1 VVGHHL
7 HVTSVSLPPGV
18 LAFAERGPEWAAFVE
33 GLPRLFRELSE
44 EWGLTVDGEPTHG
57 YCSLVV
63 PVRRLEQPAVLKL
76 GFPDDEGEHEGLAL
90 QHWAGN
96 GAVRLL
102 SADPHRSALLLERLH
117 PTDLTSV
124 DVLDACE
131 LVAERYARLHVP
143 APPQL
148 RSLTSYVDRWTA
160 RLAELA
166 RDAPVPHRLVQQAV
180 SLSRELVVD
189 EASTGT
195 LIHADLHYEN
205 VLAGDREPWL
215 VIDPK
220 PVSGDPHYE
229 PAPMLSNRWDEAV
242 ASGDLRT
249 AVRRRFHTLVDAA
262 ALDEDR
268 ARDWVVVRMLH
279 NALWELEDHPSAPDH
294 DYLTMCIAVAKAVQ
308 D

>member
-124 DVLDACE
+124 DVLEACE

-160 RLAELA
+160 RLGELE
-166 RDAPVPHRLVQQAV
+166 RDAPIPHRLVQQAV
-180 SLSRELVVD
+180 SLGRELVVD
-189 EASTGT
+189 GASTGT

-268 ARDWVVVRMLH
+268 ARNWVVVRMLH